1 MDPVMLVIIPGFLG
15 GLIVALF
22 ISRMHAP
29 LPGVD
34 PLRRHPLTT
43 DIINMARIRV
53 SGVGGFGL
61 MMMAVVVA
69 AFVPRIRQHL
79 LISVGLAIIFA
90 IALIALRRRNGPLPS
105 SGGPHGADTVLA
117 LDVPDTASAQPPQ
130 PPATRVQPVTL

>member
-22 ISRMHAP
+22 IFRMHAP

-43 DIINMARIRV
+43 DVINMARIRV

-79 LISVGLAIIFA
+79 LISAALGIIFA
-90 IALIALRRRNGPLPS
+90 IALIALRRRSGPMPS
-105 SGGPHGADTVLA
+105 SGASPGANTVLG
-117 LDVPDTASAQPPQ
+117 LDTPDPPPVLPPE
-130 PPATRVQPVTL
+130 PPATRVQPVTP